1 MLYITRDEWK
11 KKENPGSRQEGEFTL
26 CWHGLGFEGLC
37 DHHFPGEEF
46 CFLMY
51 VSVSYWAWHHQV
63 LAHFSFA
70 ESFRALKLA
79 QHSKSYIK
87 GTRVPWILL
96 ESLNLGVL
104 KSWGDLW
111 IPPGGAF
118 RCCCEVWSQSYSAA
132 TKLCIHKLWCLET
145 RQGIEIIKVVMLSK
159 QNLSMYHQLESCN
172 KEGKKKKFIR
182 LLHIRGDFLYLC
194 IIMS

>member
-1 MLYITRDEWK
+1 MKAPDSDRKGILHCAGTVCAMWSPLSWWGILFFNVCEW
-11 KKENPGSRQEGEFTL
+11 T
-26 CWHGLGFEGLC
+26 
-37 DHHFPGEEF
+37 
-46 CFLMY
+46 
-51 VSVSYWAWHHQV
+51 YWAWHHFEV

-70 ESFRALKLA
+70 ESFKALKLA
-79 QHSKSYIK
+79 QYSKSYIK
-87 GTRVPWILL
+87 GTRVHWIWL
-96 ESLNLGVL
+96 ESRNFVSFNGVL

-172 KEGKKKKFIR
+172 KEGKKKVYSASTYQGEFSLFVHYYILKT
-182 LLHIRGDFLYLC
+182 
-194 IIMS
+194 